1 MTILWIG
8 IIVLLIIIIVF
19 QFISAKRRTADLKY
33 SYTMINHI
41 LEQKSSERVLRITY
55 DPTLQS
61 LLTAIN
67 SLLDWNH
74 ELSAQFTR
82 TELAM
87 RRMLANV
94 SHDLKTPLTVV
105 LGTIETILHD
115 SSLDEEERL
124 RLLTLVHQKVIEIV
138 KLINKFFDLA
148 KLESGDQDFALTRVH
163 MNSVCKESILSFY
176 DLIHSKN
183 LKAVIEIPE
192 APIYAYANEEA
203 LERILNNLMD
213 NALRYGTDGKVI
225 GITLRNDESYVYMDV
240 WDQGKGINEKHHDLV
255 FERMY
260 TLEDSRN
267 KSFQGSGLGLTIT
280 KRLVEQLGGE
290 IHLHSKPYTKTVF
303 TVQLPRAT
311 Y

>member
-8 IIVLLIIIIVF
+8 IIILLIIIIVF
-19 QFISAKRRTADLKY
+19 QYMSAKRRMADLKY

-41 LEQKSSERVLRITY
+41 LEQKSSEKLLRITD
-55 DPTLQS
+55 DPVMQL

-67 SLLDWNH
+67 SLLDSNQ
-74 ELSAQFTR
+74 ELTAHFTR
-82 TELAM
+82 TELVM

-115 SSLDEEERL
+115 PNLDDGERERL
-124 RLLTLVHQKVIEIV
+124 LILVHQKSEEIV
-138 KLINKFFDLA
+138 NLINKFFDLA
-148 KLESGDQDFALTRVH
+148 KLESGDKDFALTRVN
-163 MNSVCKESILSFY
+163 MNTVCKNSILSFY
-176 DLIHSKN
+176 DLIHSRN
-183 LKAVIEIPE
+183 LEAAIEIPE
-192 APIYAYANEEA
+192 ALIYAYANEEA

-213 NALRYGTDGKVI
+213 NAIRYGADGKVI
-225 GITLRNDESYVYMDV
+225 GITLRSDETYVYIDV

-290 IHLHSKPYTKTVF
+290 INLHSKPYKKTVF